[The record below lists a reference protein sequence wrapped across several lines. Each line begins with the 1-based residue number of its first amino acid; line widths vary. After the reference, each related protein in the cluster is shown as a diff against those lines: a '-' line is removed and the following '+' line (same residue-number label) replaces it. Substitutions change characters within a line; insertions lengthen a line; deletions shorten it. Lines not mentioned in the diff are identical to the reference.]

1 MPRRAPH
8 RPVLVTTFVV
18 PLLIAACGG
27 AGGGGSIEGI
37 YESGTTR
44 LTLHGGGKATF
55 RLIDTDFE
63 CTYPENDRSI
73 TLSCPARDAA
83 NLTFND
89 DGSLVDPFVGVM
101 KKVG

>member
-1 MPRRAPH
+1 MTRWRLNRVVIAIS
-8 RPVLVTTFVV
+8 LVASC
-18 PLLIAACGG
+18 LASACGG
-27 AGGGGSIEGI
+27 GGAIEGT

-44 LTLHGGGKATF
+44 LTIQGGGEATF
-55 RLIDTDFE
+55 RLFDTDFD
-63 CTYPENDRSI
+63 CTYTENDNSI
-73 TLSCPARDAA
+73 TLRCPARDPA

>member
-1 MPRRAPH
+1 MTRRALH
-8 RPVLVTTFVV
+8 RLALVTTLVA
-18 PLLIAACGG
+18 PLSIAACGG
-27 AGGGGSIEGI
+27 GGGGIEGT
-37 YESGTTR
+37 YESGMTR

-63 CTYPENDRSI
+63 CTYTENDRSI
-73 TLSCPARDAA
+73 TLSCPARDPA

>member
-1 MPRRAPH
+1 MTRRRLNRVALTAG
-8 RPVLVTTFVV
+8 LVAS
-18 PLLIAACGG
+18 LLTSACGG
-27 AGGGGSIEGI
+27 GGGAIEGT
-37 YESGTTR
+37 YESGMTR

-55 RLIDTDFE
+55 RLFDTDFD
-63 CTYPENDRSI
+63 CTYTQNDRSI
-73 TLSCPARDAA
+73 TLNCPARDPA

>member
-1 MPRRAPH
+1 MTPRRLNRVAIATS
-8 RPVLVTTFVV
+8 LVASC
-18 PLLIAACGG
+18 LASACGG
-27 AGGGGSIEGI
+27 GGAIEGT
-37 YESGTTR
+37 YESGMTR

-55 RLIDTDFE
+55 RLFDTDFE
-63 CTYPENDRSI
+63 CTYSENDRSI
-73 TLSCPARDAA
+73 TLKCPARDPA